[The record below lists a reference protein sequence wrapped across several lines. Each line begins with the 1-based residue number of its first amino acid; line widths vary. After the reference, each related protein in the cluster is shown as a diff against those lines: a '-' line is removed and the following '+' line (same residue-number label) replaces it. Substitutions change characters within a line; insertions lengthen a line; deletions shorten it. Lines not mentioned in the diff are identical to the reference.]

1 MLPYNI
7 MLNKHAYYDSNFFQ
21 SDIIKMKHVHSERD
35 TTTIHACIFAASIYE
50 YTYSWLTL
58 TVYEYAEHN
67 NANNAYN
74 ASCKMTK
81 LIP

>member
-1 MLPYNI
+1 MYIVNETQQQFMHAFLLRLYMNI
-7 MLNKHAYYDSNFFQ
+7 HIHDL
-21 SDIIKMKHVHSERD
+21 HSLSMNM
-35 TTTIHACIFAASIYE
+35 H
-50 YTYSWLTL
+50 
-58 TVYEYAEHN
+58 EHN